1 MTLDPIYNNYAQV
14 LIRDFGTSVDVFLRA
29 SKTKGIN
36 YNPKYEAGYVITNQN
51 PITIKAYLRDK
62 SEDSLI
68 INQMGLVAVGAKE
81 LIIKEND
88 ASYFLLAE
96 KVKINDE
103 TYEVYSKATG
113 NKFQCYDLGF
123 GYKAVILFK
132 AGN

>member
-81 LIIKEND
+81 LIIKKND

-96 KVKINDE
+96 KVKMDE
-103 TYEVYSKATG
+103 
-113 NKFQCYDLGF
+113 NK
-123 GYKAVILFK
+123 
-132 AGN
+132 